1 MKSDEPKKLQWA
13 IEYLG
18 AKGRLLRM
26 EPGKAKNL
34 GERTYYAVEG
44 ALPKDRALVYVL
56 SMDAKSRVVRI
67 ALMAAIK
74 QLGVKAGSVV
84 RLPQEGAF
92 LHNGSKGSIHVVAT
106 KSVLTRAKLAELIG
120 GREPPPDPTE
130 RPIT

>member
-13 IEYLG
+13 VEYLG
-18 AKGRLLRM
+18 AKGRPRRL
-26 EPGKAKNL
+26 EPDEAINL
-34 GERTYYAVEG
+34 GANIYFSVEG
-44 ALPKDRALVYVL
+44 TIPKDQALLYVL
-56 SMDAKSRVVRI
+56 QMDATSRIVRI
-67 ALMAAIK
+67 ALMASIK
-74 QLGVKAGSVV
+74 GLGVKAGSEV

-106 KSVLTRAKLAELIG
+106 KRVLTRAKLAKLIG